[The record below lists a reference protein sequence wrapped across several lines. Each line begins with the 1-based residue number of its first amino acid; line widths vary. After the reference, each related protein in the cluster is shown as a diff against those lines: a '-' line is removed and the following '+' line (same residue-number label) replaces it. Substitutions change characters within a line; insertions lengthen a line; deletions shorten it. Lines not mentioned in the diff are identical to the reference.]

1 MLQYVTSY
9 IRRGLEMARIK
20 QRQAHVIGSVLR
32 TIAVAVAIMVGAGL
46 LANAKITINVDH
58 IIQPLETMKLDETEA
73 VDSKSTNRTVLRV
86 IN

>member
-20 QRQAHVIGSVLR
+20 QRQVHVIGSVLR
-32 TIAVAVAIMVGAGL
+32 TIVVAVAIMVGAGL

>member
-1 MLQYVTSY
+1 MLQYVTCY
-9 IRRGLEMARIK
+9 MRRGLEMAQIK
-20 QRQAHVIGSVLR
+20 QRQVHVIGSVLR

-73 VDSKSTNRTVLRV
+73 VDSESTNRAVLRV